1 MATELTKD
9 SRKALKNAYDMYCE
23 RRNEGQSKE
32 AARQFDAPGWG
43 GGPIIEG
50 MDDACTE
57 LRNAGYIKTDILG
70 GITLTD
76 SALIFMENF
85 KKDTLMKWL
94 EFGAQFIP

>member
-1 MATELTKD
+1 
-9 SRKALKNAYDMYCE
+9 
-23 RRNEGQSKE
+23 
-32 AARQFDAPGWG
+32 
-43 GGPIIEG
+43 

-94 EFGAQFIP
+94 EFSAQFIP